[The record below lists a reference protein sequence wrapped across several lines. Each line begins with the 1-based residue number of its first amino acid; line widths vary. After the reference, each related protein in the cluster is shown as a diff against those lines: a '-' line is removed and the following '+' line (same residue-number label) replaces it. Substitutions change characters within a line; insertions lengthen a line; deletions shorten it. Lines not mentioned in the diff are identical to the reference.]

1 MSATTE
7 QADDKPAFSVRS
19 SHFERVLWTLDD
31 SASAP
36 CGSNTLRAMARKY
49 LLVERASS
57 EMTDDAVSGELCEIS
72 SNRLGLV
79 SEIPARDFGDVAVK
93 LAVMLVE
100 GDNTQGA
107 GGGIPEQLHRIL
119 ASALAELVILGE
131 HPLPRLDALR
141 ALTTEDLE
149 WHEPEEDEE
158 ESEAEAVA
166 ALQAEVQRMQA
177 EINAIETKISAIEKG
192 AQPAGSPG
200 EAEAQS

>member
-1 MSATTE
+1 MSATAE
-7 QADDKPAFSVRS
+7 QADEKPAFSVRS

-31 SASAP
+31 NAATP
-36 CGSNTLRAMARKY
+36 CGGNALRAMARKY
-49 LLVERASS
+49 LLVERASG
-57 EMTDDAVSGELCEIS
+57 EITDDAISGELCEIS
-72 SNRLGLV
+72 SSRLGLV

-141 ALTTEDLE
+141 ALTAEDLE
-149 WHEPEEDEE
+149 WHEPGDG
-158 ESEAEAVA
+158 
-166 ALQAEVQRMQA
+166 EVQ
-177 EINAIETKISAIEKG
+177 
-192 AQPAGSPG
+192 P
-200 EAEAQS
+200 

>member
-1 MSATTE
+1 
-7 QADDKPAFSVRS
+7 
-19 SHFERVLWTLDD
+19 
-31 SASAP
+31 
-36 CGSNTLRAMARKY
+36 MARKY

-107 GGGIPEQLHRIL
+107 AGGIPEQLHRIL

>member
-1 MSATTE
+1 MSTTTE
-7 QADDKPAFSVRS
+7 QADGNAAFSVRS

-49 LLVERASS
+49 LLVERASC
-57 EMTDDAVSGELCEIS
+57 EIADDAISGELCEIS

-100 GDNTQGA
+100 GDNTQGS

-131 HPLPRLDALR
+131 HPLPRMDALR
-141 ALTTEDLE
+141 ALSAEDLE
-149 WHEPEEDEE
+149 WHEPGDG
-158 ESEAEAVA
+158 
-166 ALQAEVQRMQA
+166 EVQ
-177 EINAIETKISAIEKG
+177 
-192 AQPAGSPG
+192 P
-200 EAEAQS
+200 